1 MVQYKEKELIAMLQG
16 KTVLLGVSGGI
27 AAYKIASLASML
39 KKLHA
44 NVHVLMT
51 ENATHFITPIT
62 FESLTGNKCIVDTF
76 DRNFQFDIKHI
87 SLAKQADA
95 ALIAPATANVIAKMA
110 HGLADDMLTTTILA
124 CICPKIVAPAMNTRM
139 YENPITQDNMKILEK
154 YGFTVIQ
161 PASGRLACGDTGAG
175 KMPEPEELC
184 DYILQAV
191 QCEKD
196 MLGKKVLV
204 TAGPTREALDPVR
217 YLTNHSSGKMVYAVA
232 KAAARRGAEVTLV
245 AGPTGLPDLR
255 FAEMI
260 HVESAAGMFEAV
272 SSRAAEQDI
281 IVKAAAVADY
291 TPAEVSG
298 EKIKKKEGDLSIPLK
313 RTTDILAWLGAHR
326 RAGQFLCGFS
336 METENVLANSRAKLA
351 RKGVDMIAANSLRT
365 AGAGFA
371 GDTNVLTLI
380 TKDREEELPLM
391 SKDEAAHRLLDAI
404 LREMGAA
411 DGNA

>member
-124 CICPKIVAPAMNTRM
+124 CQCPKIVAPAMNTRM
-139 YENPITQDNMKILEK
+139 YENPITQDNMKTLEK
-154 YGFTVIQ
+154 YGFTVIK

-217 YLTNHSSGKMVYAVA
+217 YLTNHSSGKMGYAVA

-255 FAEMI
+255 FARMV
-260 HVESAAGMFEAV
+260 HVESAAEMFEAV

-380 TKDREEELPLM
+380 TEDREEELPLM